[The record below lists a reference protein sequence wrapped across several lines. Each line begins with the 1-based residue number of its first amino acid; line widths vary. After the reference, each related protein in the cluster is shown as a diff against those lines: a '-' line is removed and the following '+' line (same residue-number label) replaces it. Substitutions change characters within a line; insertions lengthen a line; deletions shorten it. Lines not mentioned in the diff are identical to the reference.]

1 MSSNPAFD
9 YATPYDIMV
18 GLWTVQKIIYGPKG
32 EYLDSAPSF
41 VAVYWEKRHKLMH
54 FREDEPD
61 TRNSSKRFARRAAV
75 ARVVSL
81 EFDLKV
87 EGKYSHGESSRGVK
101 ITGTETRPDVY
112 HFHLQDEGG
121 DWYNNHYLIS
131 PNERHVLGPF
141 VEKNGKIEEIVAQ
154 TLTRVS
160 YDVPMK
166 YKRGL
171 HRSGK

>member
-1 MSSNPAFD
+1 VSPNTAFD

-18 GLWTVQKIIYGPKG
+18 GLWTVQKISYGPRG
-32 EYLDSAPSF
+32 EYGESTPSF
-41 VAVYWEKRHKLMH
+41 VAVYWKKRHKLMH
-54 FREDEPD
+54 FRETEPD
-61 TRNSSKRFARRAAV
+61 TTNSSKRCIHRAV
-75 ARVVSL
+75 FKL
-81 EFDLKV
+81 EFDLNV
-87 EGKYSHGESSRGVK
+87 EGKYSHGKSSTGVK
-101 ITGTETRPDVY
+101 ISGTETRPDVY
-112 HFHLQDEGG
+112 HFHLKDEGG

-131 PNERHVLGPF
+131 PNERHVLGPY
-141 VEKNGKIEEIVAQ
+141 VEKNGKIEWIVAQ

>member
-1 MSSNPAFD
+1 MSSNTAFD

-18 GLWTVQKIIYGPKG
+18 GLWTVQKIIYGPRG
-32 EYLDSAPSF
+32 EYLESTPSF
-41 VAVYWEKRHKLMH
+41 VSVYWERRPKLMH

-61 TRNSSKRFARRAAV
+61 TSNSSKRSAHRAAF
-75 ARVVSL
+75 SL

-87 EGKYSHGESSRGVK
+87 DGKYSHGESSRGVK
-101 ITGTETRPDVY
+101 IAGTETRPDVY
-112 HFHLQDEGG
+112 HFHLKDESG

-131 PNERHVLGPF
+131 PNERHILGPF

-160 YDVPMK
+160 YDVPKK

-171 HRSGK
+171 RRSDK

>member
-1 MSSNPAFD
+1 MSSNSAFD

-18 GLWTVQKIIYGPKG
+18 GLWTVQKIIYGPRG
-32 EYLDSAPSF
+32 EYLESTPSF
-41 VAVYWEKRHKLMH
+41 VAVYWEERHKLMH
-54 FREDEPD
+54 FREETDS
-61 TRNSSKRFARRAAV
+61 TNSSKRFAHRAAF
-75 ARVVSL
+75 SL

-87 EGKYSHGESSRGVK
+87 DGKYSHGESSMGVK

-112 HFHLQDEGG
+112 HFHLKDKSG

-131 PNERHVLGPF
+131 PNERHILGPF

-160 YDVPMK
+160 YDVPKK
-166 YKRGL
+166 YKRKL
-171 HRSGK
+171 RRPGK

>member
-1 MSSNPAFD
+1 MSSNTVFD

-18 GLWTVQKIIYGPKG
+18 GLWTVQKIIYGPRG
-32 EYLDSAPSF
+32 QYLDSTPSF
-41 VAVYWEKRHKLMH
+41 VAVYWERRHKLMH

-61 TRNSSKRFARRAAV
+61 TSNSSKRFAHRAAV
-75 ARVVSL
+75 AQVVSL

-87 EGKYSHGESSRGVK
+87 NGKYSHGESSGVK
-101 ITGTETRPDVY
+101 VTGTETRPDVY
-112 HFHLQDEGG
+112 HFHLKTKSG

-131 PNERHVLGPF
+131 PNERHILGPF
-141 VEKNGKIEEIVAQ
+141 VEKNGEIEWIVAQ

-160 YDVPMK
+160 YDVPKK

-171 HRSGK
+171 RRSDK